1 MKKIC
6 IAVAALLAGI
16 SLVGCS
22 NDEPT
27 TRPTEVPTVEP
38 GQTVTVPSSVK
49 ICLPDGTPMVA
60 LSNLMAEGLTY
71 DGSLVGD
78 GTTETVFEAVP
89 ASGIATAFSA
99 YGADLA
105 VMPTVTAAQLYAQG
119 NELVFLSAN
128 VFGNLFV
135 VGVGGARSLEDLTGK
150 VVYTTA
156 GTTIALLEYELA
168 ANGIA
173 FVLGSEAQEGVVTL
187 YSMAEASMYLPLIKQ
202 AQVKGHSIAHSAP
215 RRPRRRGPGGGGEA
229 YGVLGEP
236 AVTKCMTSVATES
249 YIVADMQAEYEA
261 LTGEAGYPQA
271 CLVASKSFVSAYP
284 YYIETLLTKL
294 EGNDLYAKEHAEEL
308 PALFEANGSETLGG
322 MAFTAETV
330 ERCNLGLVKGAQ
342 AKASVEAYLVNLS
355 EYVEALRDISVEGF
369 FYNAP

>member
-202 AQVKGHSIAHSAP
+202 AQVKG
-215 RRPRRRGPGGGGEA
+215 GEA